1 VNVLGGYLC
10 PLSDSKLFHKFYN
23 KEKTEGIKG
32 QTQNVSKKTL
42 KAEQSAKYIP
52 ISAVHRIKL
61 CELIARDDKWL
72 MVDKW

>member
-1 VNVLGGYLC
+1 MNVLGGYFC

-23 KEKTEGIKG
+23 KEKAEGING

-42 KAEQSAKYIP
+42 NAEQRAKYIP
-52 ISAVHRIKL
+52 ISAEHRIKL
-61 CELIARDDKWL
+61 CELIARDHTWL